1 MIGIYKITNKINNKS
16 YIGQSIHC
24 GKRLDEHCCG
34 NQFIDEVI
42 QLEGIENFNFEI
54 LKQVEKHELNLWE
67 DYYIDKFNTLF
78 PKGYNKKWNCPENKR
93 ETFISKIKQMLSKT
107 ISKEEDLFSR
117 SLITQNYEEENK
129 APLTAKQYLVY
140 SYLLSISKWNPQ
152 DKEDHYYVYFNSFKI
167 KDACELLKISQ
178 PTWRS
183 AIEKLENL
191 GYIRKYPEQKFFLI
205 DYARESYAPLN
216 IQLIKYL
223 VSLGTAMNNGGNI
236 VAVYSVIYKYW
247 KYQKENGRPC
257 EITINQL
264 KKLFI
269 SKRSEEITN
278 TYRLMIAAFSSSKL
292 IDCEIVVREDRGHPY
307 MAYQITN
314 VRLDLPTELLIS
326 DYGPD
331 DITDILEALKAD
343 IETLDW

>member
-1 MIGIYKITNKINNKS
+1 MSKS
-16 YIGQSIHC
+16 QD
-24 GKRLDEHCCG
+24 RWFEALDY
-34 NQFIDEVI
+34 Q
-42 QLEGIENFNFEI
+42 
-54 LKQVEKHELNLWE
+54 K
-67 DYYIDKFNTLF
+67 
-78 PKGYNKKWNCPENKR
+78 
-93 ETFISKIKQMLSKT
+93 KIKST
-107 ISKEEDLFSR
+107 
-117 SLITQNYEEENK
+117 
-129 APLTAKQYLVY
+129 LTAKQYLVY

-247 KYQKENGRPC
+247 KYQKENRRPC